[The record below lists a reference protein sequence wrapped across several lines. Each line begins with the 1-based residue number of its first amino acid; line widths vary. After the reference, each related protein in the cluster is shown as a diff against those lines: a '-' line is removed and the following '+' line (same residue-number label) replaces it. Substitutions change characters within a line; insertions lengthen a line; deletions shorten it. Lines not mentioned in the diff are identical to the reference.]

1 MAVVHKTLEEIKA
14 HKPKINR
21 AKILATTENDIR
33 KHMREDEDDLDIS
46 AAALAL
52 SPKTLRLKHGMTQEQ
67 FAEALRIPV
76 ATLRNWEQGR
86 VEPDPAA
93 KSLMRVFA
101 KNPKAVLGALA

>member
-1 MAVVHKTLEEIKA
+1 MDIVRKSLTAIKA
-14 HKPKINR
+14 SKPKVNR
-21 AKILATTENDIR
+21 AKILATTEADIER
-33 KHMREDEDDLDIS
+33 AMCEDDEDFNASDNFDV
-46 AAALAL
+46 
-52 SPKTLRLKHGMTQEQ
+52 SPKTLRLKHKMTQEQ